1 MAKRKKTIDFLITFD
16 HDARKQISLEEFRN
30 TAQAVKAYGE
40 REEEYRHNPR
50 VEVVLLGADS
60 IDAIKVTHS
69 NYFED
74 TADAF
79 AVLAAR
85 LGFLEH
91 WQKSTPARAI
101 ADLYRVPAIANPA
114 PRAGAS

>member
-1 MAKRKKTIDFLITFD
+1 MTECKIIDFLITYD

-30 TAQAVKAYGE
+30 TAQALRAYSE
-40 REEEYRHNPR
+40 HEEQYRDNPR
-50 VEVVLLGADS
+50 VEVVLLGAES

-79 AVLAAR
+79 ANLLSL
-85 LGFLEH
+85 LGLD
-91 WQKSTPARAI
+91 P
-101 ADLYRVPAIANPA
+101 VPAEQALA
-114 PRAGAS
+114 PILHGVGGGGGWFETGMPF

>member
-1 MAKRKKTIDFLITFD
+1 MAKRKTIDFLIVYD

-30 TAQAVKAYGE
+30 SAPALKAYSE
-40 REEEYRHNPR
+40 REAQYRDNTR

-60 IDAIKVTHS
+60 IEAIKVTHS

-79 AVLAAR
+79 GNLRANLGLEPIPAA
-85 LGFLEH
+85 
-91 WQKSTPARAI
+91 SP
-101 ADLYRVPAIANPA
+101 
-114 PRAGAS
+114 